1 LEPTSLHYIQS
12 SCAFRKAKDKEA
24 FMRRFRSPV
33 HSISDAPAETTPL
46 SAASQST
53 VVIIGA
59 GFAGLEAA
67 RTLSGASVEIVLV
80 DKKNHHCF
88 QPLLYQVAT
97 AALSPADVA
106 WPIRSIVSK
115 QKNVTVIM
123 AEVCAVDAEAKAVKT
138 KEGETLSY
146 DYLVIATGAL
156 SSYFSHPE
164 WAEYAPGLKTIEDAT
179 RIRARILKGFEHAE
193 KSSSEADI
201 RKFMTFVVVGGGPT
215 GVELAGSIAEI
226 AHGVLVHDFKR
237 ISPQSARIVL
247 IEAGPRILPS
257 FPMDLS
263 DYAKGALADL
273 GVEVITSEA
282 VTNCDRHGV
291 SLARGERIEAAC
303 VLWAAGVQ
311 ASPAA
316 EWLGVERDRAGRI
329 VVDDFLQVP
338 SLSNVF
344 VIGDTALV
352 RSEGA
357 QVPGLAPAAKQMGRY
372 VGKHIAAIAS
382 GAHPGRPF
390 VYHHQGDLATIG
402 RKAAV
407 VAFTRIRFK
416 GLLGWLVWSV
426 VHIYFLIGARN
437 RAVVAINW
445 VWEYLTFQ
453 RGARLIS

>member
-1 LEPTSLHYIQS
+1 MSEAQEDTSS
-12 SCAFRKAKDKEA
+12 S
-24 FMRRFRSPV
+24 
-33 HSISDAPAETTPL
+33 L
-46 SAASQST
+46 SQKK
-53 VVIIGA
+53 VIIVGA

-67 RTLSGASVEIVLV
+67 RALSGAGVEIVLI

-123 AEVCAVDAEAKAVKT
+123 AEVSAIDTRARLVKT
-138 KEGETLSY
+138 KEGEIFPY
-146 DYLVIATGAL
+146 DHLVIATGAQ

-179 RIRARILKGFEHAE
+179 RIRARILTGFEHAE
-193 KSSSEADI
+193 KSASEFDR
-201 RKFMTFVVVGGGPT
+201 RKLMTFVVVGGGPT

-226 AHGVLVHDFKR
+226 AHGVLVHDFRR
-237 ISPQSARIVL
+237 ISPQSARVVL
-247 IEAGPRILPS
+247 VEAGPRILPS
-257 FPMDLS
+257 FPPHLS
-263 DYAKGALADL
+263 EYARRTLTGL
-273 GVEVITSEA
+273 GVEVKTAQA
-282 VTNCDRHGV
+282 VTNCDRNGV
-291 SLARGERIEAAC
+291 SLADGERIEATC

-316 EWLGVERDRAGRI
+316 EWLAVKGDRAGRV

-338 SLSNVF
+338 GLLNVF
-344 VIGDTALV
+344 VVGDTALV
-352 RSEGA
+352 RNEGA
-357 QVPGLAPAAKQMGRY
+357 QVPGIAPAAKQMGHY
-372 VGKHIAAIAS
+372 VGKRIAGFAS
-382 GAHPGRPF
+382 GANPGRRF
-390 VYHHQGDLATIG
+390 VYRHQGDLATIG

-407 VAFTRIRFK
+407 VSFARIRFT
-416 GLLGWLVWSV
+416 GRFGWLVWSV

-437 RAVVAINW
+437 RSVVAINW